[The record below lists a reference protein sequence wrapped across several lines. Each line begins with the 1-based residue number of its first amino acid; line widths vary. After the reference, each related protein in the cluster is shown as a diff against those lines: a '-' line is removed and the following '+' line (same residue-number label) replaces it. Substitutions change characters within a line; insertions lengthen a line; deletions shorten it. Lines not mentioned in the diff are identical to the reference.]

1 MLLILVLA
9 LPAQSSPEPWWSRT
23 PLARTT
29 PPAASAHPVD
39 AFLLDRLKREGMTPA
54 PEVDRLSLYRRLCFD
69 LTGLPPSPDAA
80 RAFAAD
86 NRADAVE
93 RAIGSLL
100 KSPAHG
106 ERMARL
112 WLDVAHYGDTHG
124 YDKDKQ
130 RPNAWPYRD
139 WLIRAFNADMPYRD
153 FATYQIAGDMLQGS
167 GPGGV
172 EALGFLA
179 AGPWDFIGHAEVPE
193 TKIDGKIARHL
204 DRDDIVTTVT
214 NTFLGITVQC
224 AQCHDH
230 KFDPV
235 TQADYYR
242 LQAVFAAIDRADKP
256 YYADAETEKKA
267 RQADAAIAD
276 AKARREALTTRER
289 QLLGGETAK
298 IEAEI
303 AGLAKPAPGKDPHFG
318 WHSAISPKADKAEW
332 IQIDLGESQ
341 SVAMASLHPCHDDF
355 NGIGAGFGFPVRYS
369 ISVGDNPNGT
379 GNSLLADM
387 TAADVPN
394 PGLAPVTHSG
404 TARGR
409 FVRLTVTR
417 LAPRQNDFIAAVAE
431 MRVLD
436 DKGKNLAQGKSVK
449 SSSSIEAPP
458 RWTAVNLTDGIWFG
472 GDPASRERLVELKAR
487 LEKLRMEKLPKA
499 FLDEVA
505 EAEAKLAAAE
515 KARKTL
521 PKPALVYA
529 GTVHHGS
536 GAFRGTG
543 PDGGKPRPI
552 HILRRGNIKQPLD
565 EAAPGAIAAFSHAP
579 AMFDIPGDK
588 PEGER
593 RLALARWIAHPD
605 NPLFWRVMVNRVWRW
620 HFGRGLVDTPN
631 DFGRMGE
638 LPEHRELLDYLALW
652 LRDNGGSL
660 HKLHRLLLTSA
671 AYRRAAADNP
681 AARAKDPDNRLFWRG
696 NRRKLDAEAL
706 RDSMLAVSG
715 TLDTTMHGPPFQDFV
730 ITHPE
735 HSPHYEYEKFDHES
749 KSARRRSVYRFIVRS
764 QQQPFMTVLDC
775 ADPSQLVDRR
785 NETNSPLQ
793 ALALLNNDFV
803 LVMAREFATRLDKE
817 GGDTRAKISR
827 GAELALGR
835 LPTPEEASILAGHAD
850 RHGLAATC
858 RVIFNLNAFA
868 FVD

>member
-9 LPAQSSPEPWWSRT
+9 LPAQSGSEAWWSRA
-23 PLARTT
+23 PLVRTT
-29 PPAASAHPVD
+29 PPPVSAHPVD
-39 AFLLDRLKREGMTPA
+39 AFLLDRLKREGLAPA

-69 LTGLPPSPDAA
+69 LTGLPPSPEAA
-80 RAFAAD
+80 RAFASD
-86 NRADAVE
+86 TRADALE
-93 RAIGSLL
+93 RAVESLL

-153 FATYQIAGDMLQGS
+153 FATWQIAGDMVPGS
-167 GPGGV
+167 GPGGI

-204 DRDDIVTTVT
+204 DRDDVVTTVT

-256 YYADAETEKKA
+256 YYPDAETEKKA
-267 RQADAAIAD
+267 RRADAD
-276 AKARREALTTRER
+276 LAKAKSRREALGAREKE
-289 QLLGGETAK
+289 LLGPEAAK
-298 IEAEI
+298 LVAEI
-303 AGLAKPAPGKDPHFG
+303 ASLAKPAPGKDPRFG
-318 WHSAISPKADKAEW
+318 WHSAISPKADKTEW
-332 IQIDLGESQ
+332 IQVDLGESRAVA
-341 SVAMASLHPCHDDF
+341 SVILHPCHDEF
-355 NGIGAGFGFPVRYS
+355 NNIGAGFGFPARYS
-369 ISVGDNPNGT
+369 ISVGDNPDGK
-379 GNSLLADM
+379 GSILMADR
-387 TAADVPN
+387 TTADVGN

-417 LAPRQNDFIAAVAE
+417 LAPRQNDYIAAVAE

-436 DKGKNLAQGKSVK
+436 DKGDNLARGKATK
-449 SSSSIEAPP
+449 ASSSIEAAP
-458 RWTAVNLTDGIWFG
+458 RWAAANLTDGIWFG
-472 GDPASRERLVELKAR
+472 GDPASRERQNELAAR
-487 LEKLRMEKLPKA
+487 LTRLRQQKLSKA

-505 EAEAKLAAAE
+505 AAESELAAAE
-515 KARKTL
+515 MARKAL

-529 GTVHHGS
+529 GTVHHGG

-565 EAAPGAIAAFSHAP
+565 EVSPGAITALAHAP
-579 AMFDIPGDK
+579 TVFDIPADK

-593 RLALARWIAHPD
+593 RLALARWIAHDD
-605 NPLFWRVMVNRVWRW
+605 NPLFWRVIVNRVWRW
-620 HFGRGLVDTPN
+620 HFGRGLVETPN
-631 DFGRMGE
+631 DLGRMGE
-638 LPEHRELLDYLALW
+638 VPEHRELLDHLALW

-671 AYRRAAADNP
+671 AYRRAAVDNP
-681 AARAKDPDNRLFWRG
+681 GARAKDPDNRLFWRG

-706 RDSMLAVSG
+706 RDSMLAASG

-735 HSPHYEYEKFDHES
+735 HSPHYEYEKFDQES
-749 KSARRRSVYRFIVRS
+749 KAARRRSVYRFIVRS

-803 LVMAREFATRLDKE
+803 LVMAREFAARLDKE
-817 GGDTRAKISR
+817 GGDTPAKISR
-827 GAELALGR
+827 AVELALGR
-835 LPTPEEASILAGHAD
+835 PPTPAEAGILAEHAG
-850 RHGLAATC
+850 RHGMPATC